1 MDRVFGA
8 DTGIA
13 AKSLAVHLF
22 ASVAR
27 LLALRPAYAVAR
39 KRVLNAYDLWT

>member
-1 MDRVFGA
+1 MDRLVGA
-8 DTGIA
+8 DTGIE
-13 AKSLAVHLF
+13 AKSLAVQLF
-22 ASVAR
+22 TSVAR